1 MDDTPNIL
9 LNPAVQPDSFSLNN
23 LMMAFNGNN
32 SGPLGR
38 KLPSLSFA
46 LEFLLHD
53 RQFDPFWFKLTNL
66 IIHIVNLGLVFLL
79 TRLLLLSARPNIV
92 EKGTNLLLLA
102 TVITAFWA
110 LHPLQLTSVLYVV
123 QRMVSMAA
131 LFVFAGLIFY
141 LVGRRM
147 LTHDRKSGWWV
158 ITSGYIVAM
167 GLGGLCKESAL
178 LFPALVVALE
188 ISLLDWTR
196 LPASSATKLKWLLII
211 SIAIP
216 AIVVVAYLT
225 SHPTFVLNMYAER
238 DFTPGQRLF
247 TQARVGWFYLSLYV
261 IPQTARMGLF
271 HDDFIT
277 STSLLQPF
285 TTLPALVAIFV
296 VIAWAIWQRKKSPLL
311 IFFGGWFIAA
321 HAMESTI
328 FGLEMIYEHRNYV
341 AIYAMALVFGVLLCR
356 LIKNSNNASA
366 LKVLFPIVLGVL
378 ALTTYSRAQTWA
390 DQTVFAHF
398 QLRNHP
404 ESARSHNSAA
414 LVSDRRQENFVNTYN
429 HLRMSALYSG
439 SVVPLIGMYKRVN
452 LLIKSP
458 DSAAAQTVASERIE
472 PENTDSSWN
481 TPLPAEM
488 ESLIKLKSEISAEID
503 RRIDKT
509 RLTAELHNS
518 LRQNVNCL
526 NLPNTD
532 CLIQPEQLQH
542 WVLMTME
549 STTDDNKYISRM
561 RLMAAK
567 LYAYHGDI
575 DLALEELDKATSS
588 DPDYQGYFLV
598 QKAGLYKA
606 LGLNSEA
613 LEYLDQVKND
623 PNTKHLEKI
632 IADRMIST
640 LAVSTPETSMQP

>member
-341 AIYAMALVFGVLLCR
+341 AIYAMSLVFGVLLCR
-356 LIKNSNNASA
+356 LIKNSNNAGA
-366 LKVLFPIVLGVL
+366 MKVLFPVILGVL

-439 SVVPLIGMYKRVN
+439 SVVPLIGMYKRAN

-458 DSAAAQTVASERIE
+458 DGKEAQTVASERIE
-472 PENTDSSWN
+472 PENTDLSWN

-509 RLTAELHNS
+509 RLNAQLYNC
-518 LRQNVNCL
+518 LRQNGDCL
-526 NLPNTD
+526 NTSNTD
-532 CLIQPEQLQH
+532 CFIQPEQLQH
-542 WVLMTME
+542 WVLLTMK
-549 STTDDNKYISRM
+549 STTENNKYMSRL
-561 RLMAAK
+561 RLIAAK
-567 LYAYHGDI
+567 LYAYHGNI
-575 DLALEELDKATSS
+575 DLALEELEKATMS
-588 DPDYQGYFLV
+588 DPESQGLFLI

-613 LEYLDQVKND
+613 IEYLNQVKND
-623 PNTKHLEKI
+623 PDTKTIEKKS
-632 IADRMIST
+632 ATRMLST
-640 LAVSTPETSMQP
+640 LEPSIPETSM